1 MCGCPIPRCPT
12 AQLDCLIEPQLR
24 NPGPPQPGVPSLR
37 PSVSPAEPCSRLIR
51 APTVWE
57 AGVRGRGILRK
68 YLFFSQLGEPLVH
81 RWLAFSQQRCGPQ
94 QFARSL
100 AAHRVVV
107 MFKKIAVTISAVAFV
122 MVAVALAPGVPEV
135 LATVRT
141 TVANDDTKLN
151 QPLAQQSCAAF
162 ETWFLDPTCRQTHI
176 KKVARTKHQL
186 VHN

>member
-1 MCGCPIPRCPT
+1 M
-12 AQLDCLIEPQLR
+12 
-24 NPGPPQPGVPSLR
+24 
-37 PSVSPAEPCSRLIR
+37 RLQ
-51 APTVWE
+51 T
-57 AGVRGRGILRK
+57 
-68 YLFFSQLGEPLVH
+68 
-81 RWLAFSQQRCGPQ
+81 

-107 MFKKIAVTISAVAFV
+107 MLKKIAVTISAVAFV
-122 MVAVALAPGVPEV
+122 MLAIALAPGVPEV

-162 ETWFLDPTCRQTHI
+162 ETWFLDPTCRQTHV

-186 VHN
+186 AHN